1 MFYVQFSEFTRARF
15 GFMPRRHV
23 TARGEGGG
31 GGGEQRERERERE
44 RINRL
49 HSITSVDLS
58 PIFVEDKDIMLQ
70 C

>member
-1 MFYVQFSEFTRARF
+1 MYSSRDSRGARF
-15 GFMPRRHV
+15 GFMPRCHV
-23 TARGEGGG
+23 AAGVGGRGRTE
-31 GGGEQRERERERE
+31 RERETERE

-49 HSITSVDLS
+49 HSTTSVDLS